1 MKYAVAVCLSI
12 LLGAPSAR
20 AIETAGDTA
29 IEVKITD
36 EIEIKVKNAAGVEEL
51 KRVPAD
57 KVAPGMSVIYTLSA
71 KNTSAAPVA
80 DVVMTDPIPEQME
93 YVDGSVSAESARVT
107 FSVDGGKTFA
117 AKDALKVRDAN
128 GAMRAAVPADFT
140 HIRWQLEKPLGPGEV
155 RAVSFRARV
164 E

>member
-29 IEVKITD
+29 IEIVITD

-51 KRVPAD
+51 RRVPAE

-71 KNTSAAPVA
+71 KNTSATPVNA
-80 DVVMTDPIPEQME
+80 
-93 YVDGSVSAESARVT
+93 SAR
-107 FSVDGGKTFA
+107 
-117 AKDALKVRDAN
+117 RC
-128 GAMRAAVPADFT
+128 
-140 HIRWQLEKPLGPGEV
+140 
-155 RAVSFRARV
+155 
-164 E
+164 

>member
-12 LLGAPSAR
+12 LLGAPSAH
-20 AIETAGDTA
+20 AVETAGDTA
-29 IEVKITD
+29 IEIKITD
-36 EIEIKVKNAAGVEEL
+36 EIEVKVKTADGKEEL
-51 KRVPAD
+51 RRVPAE

-93 YVDGSVSAESARVT
+93 YVDGSVSAENARVT

-117 AKDALKVRDAN
+117 AKEALKVRGED